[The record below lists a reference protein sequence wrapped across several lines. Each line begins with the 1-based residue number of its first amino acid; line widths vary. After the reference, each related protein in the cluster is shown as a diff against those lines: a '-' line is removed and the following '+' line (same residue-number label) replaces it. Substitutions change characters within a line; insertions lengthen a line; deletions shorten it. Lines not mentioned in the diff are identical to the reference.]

1 MQDTVDSLAAVLGPA
16 APLMVAP
23 SAAQDAKGSQQNT
36 SVLLLLDP
44 QLTDLPFEWLPQLKA
59 ASAVVRDFSL
69 HVHYSRMSAA
79 ASAPQVPYSM
89 QLACCMAWG
98 TRQYKMRCML

>member
-1 MQDTVDSLAAVLGPA
+1 MQDTVDSLVALLGPA
-16 APLMVAP
+16 APLLAP
-23 SAAQDAKGSQQNT
+23 PAAQDAKGTQQNT

-69 HVHYSRMSAA
+69 HVYYSRMSASE
-79 ASAPQVPYSM
+79 SATQVT
-89 QLACCMAWG
+89 QDACYMAG
-98 TRQYKMRCML
+98 CNC